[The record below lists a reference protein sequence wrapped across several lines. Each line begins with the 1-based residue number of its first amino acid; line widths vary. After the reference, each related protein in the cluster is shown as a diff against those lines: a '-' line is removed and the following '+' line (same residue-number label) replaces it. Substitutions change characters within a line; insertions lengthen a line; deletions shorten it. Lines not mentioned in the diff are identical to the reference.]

1 MANKDAVSVARFW
14 RDVELKSLY
23 SFPSTKMHCNLNNKQ
38 LPTLLCKQ
46 EKGQRSD
53 NQQARQ
59 SNGNEEAAQYLG
71 ILVWFMG
78 YGIFRACPTHHGLHL

>member
-1 MANKDAVSVARFW
+1 MGGRRSRQTRRREEGEKMANKDAVSVARFW

-23 SFPSTKMHCNLNNKQ
+23 SFPSTKTHCNLNKQ

-53 NQQARQ
+53 NQQA
-59 SNGNEEAAQYLG
+59 
-71 ILVWFMG
+71 
-78 YGIFRACPTHHGLHL
+78 